1 MKTRVWDLC
10 KVLAN
15 EHRKTILA
23 EVCRSA
29 GGGINVGY
37 LVDKMHGKLE
47 APTVTEY
54 LKHLEQI
61 GLVRR
66 ERCGR
71 YVNYYDDMRDAS
83 EEVGEIAWMIRA
95 QMKSCGRYDDKGTFR
110 ALMNAFRAKVCHYLL
125 KGGSGDK
132 SSICNTFQHV
142 PKYLVRDLQP
152 AVDAGLLTE
161 YVEAYELAI
170 PDDPIVQRII
180 ELAA

>member
-1 MKTRVWDLC
+1 MNARVWDLC

-15 EHRKTILA
+15 EHRKTLLA
-23 EVCRSA
+23 EIYRSLD
-29 GGGINVGY
+29 GGCNVGY
-37 LVDKMHGKLE
+37 LVNKMQGKLE
-47 APTVTEY
+47 ASAITQY
-54 LKHLEQI
+54 LKYLGQI

-83 EEVGEIAWMIRA
+83 NEVGEIAWMIRA
-95 QMKSCGRYDDKGTFR
+95 QMKSCGQYDDRGMFR

-132 SSICNTFQHV
+132 SAICSAFQHV

-161 YVEAYELAI
+161 YVEAYQFVV
-170 PDDPIVQRII
+170 PDDPIVRRVI